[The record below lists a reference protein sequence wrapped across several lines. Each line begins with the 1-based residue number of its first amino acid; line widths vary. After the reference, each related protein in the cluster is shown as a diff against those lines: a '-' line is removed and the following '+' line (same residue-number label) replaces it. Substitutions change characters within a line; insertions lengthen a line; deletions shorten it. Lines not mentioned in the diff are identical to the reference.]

1 LRVER
6 YVKTM
11 TTTYKNFIDGEWVA
25 SSSGKTFPNINP
37 ANTEDVLG
45 YFQQSSAEDARRAIE
60 VAVRAQEKW
69 AKVPAP
75 KRGAILYKA
84 AQMVAERVQELGE
97 ILTREEGKTIGEG
110 KAEVLRASQILSFF
124 GGEGD
129 RFLGDAVPS
138 PRENVFVFTMRQ
150 PLGVVSLITPWN
162 FPIAIPTWKIA
173 PALVSGNAVVFKPA
187 SLAPLTSLKLVEI
200 LHEAGVPKG
209 VLNYIT
215 GPGSTV
221 GNVLITNRT
230 VKGVSFTGSCEVG
243 KGIYQC
249 TQQNMIR
256 TQLEM
261 GGKNPTIV
269 LSDANLEEAVNVTI
283 NGAFFSTGQRC
294 TATSRVIV
302 EEPILD
308 RFTRLLLEK
317 TKALKVGNGLDP
329 SVQMGPLVDEN
340 QLKTV
345 LNYIDLGK
353 KEGATLLLGGN
364 RLTGK
369 EYDKGY
375 FVEPTIFKD
384 VKPDM
389 RIAQEEIFGPV
400 LAIIPTKN
408 FDEAIEIAN
417 NIKFGLSATLC
428 TNDLSKT
435 FQYANRIEAGVVN
448 VNLPSAGVDYHVPF
462 GGMKDSSSG
471 FREQGRVAI
480 DFYTELKTVYVKHT
494 L

>member
-1 LRVER
+1 MAEDFL
-6 YVKTM
+6 KM
-11 TTTYKNFIDGEWVA
+11 PTTYKNFIDGEWVE

-37 ANTEDVLG
+37 ANTDEVIG
-45 YFQQSSAEDARRAIE
+45 YFQQSNVEDTRRAIE
-60 VAVRAQEKW
+60 AAVRAQEKW

-84 AQMVAERVQELGE
+84 AQMVASRVDELGE

-138 PRENVFVFTMRQ
+138 PRENVFVFTMRK
-150 PLGVVSLITPWN
+150 PLGTVSLITPWN
-162 FPIAIPTWKIA
+162 FPIAIPAWKIA
-173 PALVSGNAVVFKPA
+173 PALVSGNTVVFKPA

-200 LHEAGVPKG
+200 LHEAGLPKG

-221 GNVLITNRT
+221 GHEMITNKAI
-230 VKGVSFTGSCEVG
+230 KGVSFTGSCAVG
-243 KGIYQC
+243 QGIYQQ
-249 TQQNMIR
+249 TQQNMVR

-308 RFTRLLLEK
+308 KFTRLLVEK

-329 SVQMGPLVDEN
+329 SVQMGPVVDEN

-345 LNYIDLGK
+345 LNYIEIGK

-375 FVEPTIFKD
+375 FVEPTIFTD
-384 VKPDM
+384 VKPTM

-400 LAIIPTKN
+400 LAIMVAKN

-417 NIKFGLSATLC
+417 NVQFGLSASLC
-428 TNDLSKT
+428 TTNLSRT
-435 FQYANRIEAGVVN
+435 FEYANRIEAGVVN

-471 FREQGRVAI
+471 HREQGRVAI
-480 DFYTELKTVYVKHT
+480 DFYTELKTVYIKY
-494 L
+494 

>member
-1 LRVER
+1 MRVER